1 LKKFLESLLKEKA
14 PGPYPSFSIFHLIKA
29 FELIAKTSQ
38 IGRCK
43 LSDELKIGQGATRTL
58 IERLKDADLVSTSRK
73 GCSLTTKGEKVWS
86 EFQLTFPQ
94 KINLDKNE
102 LTLADCNIA
111 LQVSG
116 GGNRL
121 RAGLEQ
127 RDAAIITG
135 ARSAITIVFKKQKL
149 IIPAISEDVA
159 RDFPS
164 VFRQI
169 TGLLKLK
176 ENDAVV
182 IGSADN
188 WSQAEYGALAA
199 AWSLIDNNG
208 VR

>member
-1 LKKFLESLLKEKA
+1 M
-14 PGPYPSFSIFHLIKA
+14 
-29 FELIAKTSQ
+29 AKTSQ

-43 LSDELKIGQGATRTL
+43 LSEELKIGEGATRTL

-86 EFQLTFPQ
+86 EFQSTFPQ
-94 KINLDKNE
+94 KINLDQNE

-169 TGLLKLK
+169 TGLLRLK

-188 WSQAEYGALAA
+188 WSQAEYGAWAA

-208 VR
+208 VQ

>member
-1 LKKFLESLLKEKA
+1 MKKLLESLLKEKA

-38 IGRCK
+38 IGRYK

-102 LTLADCNIA
+102 LTLADCSVA

-121 RAGLEQ
+121 RVGLEQ

-169 TGLLKLK
+169 TELLRLK

>member
-1 LKKFLESLLKEKA
+1 LKKLLESLLKEKA

-38 IGRCK
+38 IGRYK

-86 EFQLTFPQ
+86 EFQSTFPQ
-94 KINLDKNE
+94 KIYLDKNE

-135 ARSAITIVFKKQKL
+135 ARS
-149 IIPAISEDVA
+149 IIEDVA
-159 RDFPS
+159 RDFPR

-169 TGLLKLK
+169 TGLLRLK

-188 WSQAEYGALAA
+188 WSQAEYGAWAA

-208 VR
+208 VQ

>member
-1 LKKFLESLLKEKA
+1 LKKFLESLLEEKA
-14 PGPYPSFSIFHLIKA
+14 PGPYLSFSIFHLIKA
-29 FELIAKTSQ
+29 FELISKTSQ

-43 LSDELKIGQGATRTL
+43 LSEELKIGEGATRTL

-73 GCSLTTKGEKVWS
+73 GCLLTTNGEKVWS

-102 LTLADCNIA
+102 LTLADCNVA

-169 TGLLKLK
+169 TGLLRLK

-188 WSQAEYGALAA
+188 WSQAEYGAWAA

-208 VR
+208 VQ

>member
-1 LKKFLESLLKEKA
+1 MKKFLESLLKEKA

-38 IGRCK
+38 IGRYK

-58 IERLKDADLVSTSRK
+58 IGRLKDADLVSTSRK

-121 RAGLEQ
+121 RVGLEQ

-164 VFRQI
+164 VFGQI
-169 TGLLKLK
+169 TRLLRLK

-188 WSQAEYGALAA
+188 WSQAEYGAWAA

-208 VR
+208 VQ